1 MSVVLYRIDERL
13 IHGQVV
19 MGWGPQL
26 AVEHY
31 MVVDDEL
38 ATSEWEQDLYRLG
51 LPDAATA
58 DFLTVRDARARLN
71 DLDAASRRTVVLT
84 RTVAAMSGLAEGD
97 GLRGCE
103 VNVGGLHHEVGRTER
118 VPYVYLG
125 PTEEAGLQALAA
137 EGVEVSARDLPGS
150 RAVDL
155 EALLS

>member
-31 MVVDDEL
+31 VVVDDEL
-38 ATSEWEQDLYRLG
+38 ASSEWEQDLYRLG

-58 DFLTVRDARARLN
+58 DFLTVRDARARLS
-71 DLDAASRRTVVLT
+71 DLDVASRRTVVLT

-97 GLRGCE
+97 GLRGRE
-103 VNVGGLHHEVGRTER
+103 VNVGGLHHAAGRTER

-125 PTEEAGLQALAA
+125 PAEEEGLQALAA

-155 EALLS
+155 EALLG